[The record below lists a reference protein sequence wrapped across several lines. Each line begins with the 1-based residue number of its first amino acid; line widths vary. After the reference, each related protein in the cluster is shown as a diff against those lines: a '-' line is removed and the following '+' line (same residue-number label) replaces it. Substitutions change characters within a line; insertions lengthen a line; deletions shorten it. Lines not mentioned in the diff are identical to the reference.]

1 MMGRLLVDM
10 TSISLVGD
18 FVRGVVVL
26 DLLVEGVF

>member
-1 MMGRLLVDM
+1 MVGRLLVDM